1 MSFIIEFNNY
11 HSTIKF
17 IYESNKGN
25 ITFLDLNVSLSENK
39 LTANLYIKSTDKHQC
54 LHYTSSHPS
63 DTKRSIIYSQ
73 TLSTSSICSY
83 KADIEKD
90 LVDLKS

>member
-17 IYESNKGN
+17 IYGSNKGN